1 MTLLSL
7 SLSVLTMR
15 RYVSIIFLHVLFLCS
30 SSPIKLVLDRL
41 ESWKLRNE
49 EDAAEGEGEGAGKK
63 GAGEQQPGPK
73 EQASPPHSPVKSADL
88 PVQYVGAFEKQIP
101 SLRY

>member
-49 EDAAEGEGEGAGKK
+49 EDAAEGEGAGKK